1 MPPQGDMAICGGCN
15 MENRAV
21 ILLSG
26 GIDSATTA
34 AIAID
39 RGFRL
44 HALTFRYGQKHEV
57 EVSSAGALA
66 GTFRVERHV
75 LIDIPAGIFRSA
87 LTDGS
92 MPVRKNGE
100 PGLPGDIPDT
110 YVPARNIIFLSYA
123 LAYAESIGATHIFIG
138 ATAVDY
144 SGYPDCRPEFF
155 EAFQAMA
162 DCGTKAGVNGMKI
175 AIETPIIAMTKAEI
189 IRAGASLGVDYSLTH
204 SCYDPA
210 PGGLACGACDSCL
223 IRKHGFIEA
232 GVPDPTR
239 YR

>member
-1 MPPQGDMAICGGCN
+1 

-39 RGFRL
+39 RGFSL
-44 HALTFRYGQKHEV
+44 HALTFRYGQKHDIEV
-57 EVSSAGALA
+57 NSAEKLA
-66 GTFRVERHV
+66 RSFGIARHAV
-75 LIDIPAGIFRSA
+75 IDIQAGIFRSA
-87 LTDGS
+87 LTDGD
-92 MPVRKNGE
+92 MEVRKNGE

-110 YVPARNIIFLSYA
+110 YVPARNILFLSYA
-123 LAYAESIGATHIFIG
+123 LAYAESAGAARIFIG

-162 DCGTKAGVNGMKI
+162 DRGTRAGARGGRIV
-175 AIETPIIAMTKAEI
+175 IETPIIAMSKAEI
-189 IRAGASLGVDYSLTH
+189 IRAGARLGVDYSLTH

-210 PGGLACGACDSCL
+210 PGGLACGACDSCI
-223 IRKHGFIEA
+223 IRKNGFIEA